1 MSISAY
7 FFRFSKRGNSTKR
20 PETAA
25 GSLQTIEIRPE
36 SGVVNPRITLTRAS
50 ATPLWNYCYIPEFE
64 RYYYITEWTW
74 SGGLWHADMKPDT
87 LATYRPEIMAS
98 TQYVLRSASSN
109 DGSVIDTMYP
119 LRSGETQTQ
128 VDLDFGFATAIDAGY
143 FVVGVINSGGS
154 TGVVYY
160 VLTALQFRQM
170 LGFMLGQGQSYLNI
184 DDISDALAKAIVNP
198 FQYVVS
204 VMWFPFLPVT
214 GASGENFKFG
224 WWESVEVYPVIGV
237 SAWRALPSKTEA
249 WRNHPLA
256 ATRGEYLNNR
266 PFTEA
271 YFAWSLFGTFPLDYN
286 DFKGGINIS
295 LRVDTIT
302 GVGTLRLMNATTA
315 ADLIVS
321 RAQVGVPV
329 QISQQTY
336 DYLGSITSLTSTIA
350 GAVTGNAPLALAGAS
365 GMIGNVADAAAPR
378 VLSQG
383 GNGSFDIG
391 VDSPRLVFLH
401 HNVAYDD
408 NVSNGRPLCRAVPL
422 NSLSGYCQT
431 MNADIAIDGTSGEA
445 DALKSALDSGVF
457 LE

>member
-1 MSISAY
+1 MSLSAY

-25 GSLQTIEIRPE
+25 GTLQTIEIRPE
-36 SGVVNPRITLTRAS
+36 SGVVNPRIALTRAS

-74 SGGLWHADMKPDT
+74 SGGLWLADMRPDV

-109 DGSVIDTMYP
+109 DGSVIDTLYP
-119 LRSGETQTQ
+119 LRSGETQFEERITT
-128 VDLDFGFATAIDAGY
+128 GFAATISAGH
-143 FVVGVINSGGS
+143 FVIGVINSGGA

-160 VLTALQFRQM
+160 VLTALQFSQV
-170 LGFMLGQGQSYLNI
+170 LGFMLGNDYFNVS
-184 DDISDALAKAIVNP
+184 DISADLVKAIVNP

-214 GASGENFKFG
+214 GASGQNFRFG
-224 WWESVEVYPVIGV
+224 WWDSGDVYPIVGDRPYIQ
-237 SAWRALPSKTEA
+237 ALEHLTDWHP
-249 WRNHPLA
+249 HPLA

-271 YFAWSLFGTFPLDYN
+271 YFQWPIFGTFPIDYN
-286 DFKGGINIS
+286 DFKNGIEIAV
-295 LRVDTIT
+295 RADVIT
-302 GVGTLRLMNATTA
+302 GVGTLRIGSPAV
-315 ADLIVS
+315 DLIVA
-321 RAQVGVPV
+321 RAQIGVPV

-336 DYLGSITSLTSTIA
+336 DYLGSITSLAA
-350 GAVTGNAPLALAGAS
+350 GIGGALTGNVPLAVAGAS
-365 GMIGNVADAAAPR
+365 GAIGNVADAAAPR
-378 VLSQG
+378 MMSQG

-391 VDSPRLVFLH
+391 ATLPTLTYIH